1 MGGVAVG
8 DDEQPIRLARVE
20 GHALGRTVDR
30 EPSPAEDE
38 EIEVEL
44 AGAPAFAVLA
54 SEHALELLESDQ
66 ERGRARRRV
75 WPGWHVKRD
84 HRIPER
90 WLIDDADGSRDVEAR
105 YLSEADAGQ
114 GRERADAAGERVGR
128 VAEVRPEPDVCPD
141 ASQVGPPE
149 FPTLSRVVDV
159 AVLILHPQPAG
170 RAGEI
175 ESWVA
180 ASRAA
185 IAERHR
191 LGFLAAGA
199 GEVTV
204 LAGPPD
210 GMAFGARLRDYVA
223 AWRPRGLVVLGSGA
237 IPLATTADRRAFVE
251 AAAST
256 ELLALANNRYS
267 ADVVAVA
274 AASNLMD
281 AGDLASDNMLPRW
294 LSEVAGYE
302 VADLG
307 QTWRLGFDIDGPLD
321 VVVLGGRSWLPRPP
335 GGIADRVVE
344 RLAAIRA
351 AAHDPHAE
359 LAIAGRLSAA
369 GLAWLERATASRTR
383 ALIEERGFRTRP
395 AGQRPVRSSLGLL
408 LDRDGPAALG
418 AILAELGDAAI
429 VDTRVLLAHRFGAEE
444 RAWPVAEDRYASDLL
459 MADRIGDPWLRSLTL
474 AARDASI
481 PIVLGGHSLVGPGLR
496 LALGKDRSW
505 T

>member
-8 DDEQPIRLARVE
+8 DDEQPIRLALLE

-44 AGAPAFAVLA
+44 AGAPAFAVPA
-54 SEHALELLESDQ
+54 SEGALQLLEGDQ

-75 WPGWHVKRD
+75 GPGWHVKRD
-84 HRIPER
+84 NRIPER
-90 WLIDDADGSRDVEAR
+90 WLIHDADRSCDVQER
-105 YLSEADAGQ
+105 YGPEPDVRQ
-114 GRERADAAGERVGR
+114 GRERPDAAGERLSR

-149 FPTLSRVVDV
+149 FPTLSRVVHV

-180 ASRAA
+180 ASRSA

-191 LGFLAAGA
+191 VGFVAAGA

-223 AWRPRGLVVLGSGA
+223 ARQPGGLVVLGSGA

-251 AAAST
+251 AAASPGRR
-256 ELLALANNRYS
+256 ALANNRYS

-274 AASNLMD
+274 AAGNLMD
-281 AGDLASDNMLPRW
+281 VGDLATDNALPRW
-294 LSEVAGYE
+294 LNEVAGYE
-302 VADLG
+302 VADLR

-321 VVVLGGRSWLPRPP
+321 VVLLGGGSWLPRPP
-335 GGIADRVVE
+335 GGVADRVVE

-351 AAHDPHAE
+351 VADDPRAE
-359 LAIAGRLSAA
+359 LVVAGRLSAA
-369 GLAWLERATASRTR
+369 GLAWLERVTASRTR

-395 AGQRPVRSSLGLL
+395 AGQRPVRSSFGLL

-418 AILAELGDAAI
+418 PILAELGDAAI
-429 VDTRVLLAHRFGAEE
+429 VDTRVLLAHQFGADE

-459 MADRIGDPWLRSLTL
+459 LADRIGDPWLRSLTL
-474 AARDASI
+474 AARDAAI
-481 PIVLGGHSLVGPGLR
+481 PIVLGGHNLVGPGLR
-496 LALGKDRSW
+496 LAVGKDRSW

>member
-8 DDEQPIRLARVE
+8 DDEQPIRLAGVE
-20 GHALGRTVDR
+20 GHALGRTVDG
-30 EPSPAEDE
+30 EGGPAEDQQV
-38 EIEVEL
+38 EVDL
-44 AGAPAFAVLA
+44 ARAPALAILA
-54 SEHALELLESDQ
+54 SERALQLLEGDQ
-66 ERGRARRRV
+66 ERGGTRRRV
-75 WPGWHVKRD
+75 WAGRHVKRD
-84 HRIPER
+84 DRIPEWR
-90 WLIDDADGSRDVEAR
+90 LIDDADRSRDVQPGDATD
-105 YLSEADAGQ
+105 ADAGQ
-114 GRERADAAGERVGR
+114 GHERPDAAGERVGR
-128 VAEVRPEPDVCPD
+128 GAEVRPEPDVCPD

-149 FPTLSRVVDV
+149 FPTLSRVVEV
-159 AVLILHPQPAG
+159 AVLILHPQPTG

-180 ASRAA
+180 ASRGA

-191 LGFLAAGA
+191 VGFLSAGA

-204 LAGPPD
+204 VAGPPD
-210 GMAFGARLRDYVA
+210 GMAFGARLREYVA
-223 AWRPRGLVVLGSGA
+223 AQRPRGLVVLGSGA

-256 ELLALANNRYS
+256 GLRSLANNRYS

-274 AASNLMD
+274 AAGNLMNV
-281 AGDLASDNMLPRW
+281 GDLATDNALPRW

-302 VADLG
+302 VADLR

-321 VVVLGGRSWLPRPP
+321 VMLLRGQPWLPRPP

-344 RLAAIRA
+344 RLAAVRA
-351 AAHDPHAE
+351 VADDLHAE
-359 LAIAGRLSAA
+359 LVVVGRASAA

-408 LDRDGPAALG
+408 LDRDGPTALG
-418 AILAELGDAAI
+418 AILAELGDTAL
-429 VDTRVLLAHRFGAEE
+429 VDTRVLLAHHFGADE

-459 MADRIGDPWLRSLTL
+459 LADQIGDPWLRSLTL
-474 AARDASI
+474 AARDAAI

-496 LALGKDRSW
+496 LALGKGRPW